1 MKIKIQHILGIMVVG
16 LVIWFVLEATTQPG
30 VGDLAGDPQEVA
42 FVRNENNTGPVKR
55 IYAVTIE
62 DTLWQQMQKYGNY
75 MPHNKYGSTQ
85 VYFFMKGEAVPKT
98 LTLEN
103 PIEEPFQQHCLARY
117 EKDAMGNEHFTR
129 YPFTAN

>member
-1 MKIKIQHILGIMVVG
+1 MKIKIQHVLGVMVIG

-30 VGDLAGDPQEVA
+30 VGDLAGHPQEVA

-62 DTLWQQMQKYGNY
+62 DTLWQEMQTYGSY
-75 MPHNKYGSTQ
+75 MPHNKYGNTQ
-85 VYFFMKGEAVPKT
+85 VYFFMKDEPSPNT

-103 PIEEPFQQHCLARY
+103 PIEKQFQPNCLARY

>member
-1 MKIKIQHILGIMVVG
+1 MG

-42 FVRNENNTGPVKR
+42 FVRNENNTGPIKR

-75 MPHNKYGSTQ
+75 MPHNKYGNTQ
-85 VYFFMKGEAVPKT
+85 VYFFLKNAPVPET
-98 LTLEN
+98 LHLDSLFDTSYKPHTL
-103 PIEEPFQQHCLARY
+103 AKY
-117 EKDAMGNEHFTR
+117 EKDAMGKEHFTR
-129 YPFTAN
+129 FPFND